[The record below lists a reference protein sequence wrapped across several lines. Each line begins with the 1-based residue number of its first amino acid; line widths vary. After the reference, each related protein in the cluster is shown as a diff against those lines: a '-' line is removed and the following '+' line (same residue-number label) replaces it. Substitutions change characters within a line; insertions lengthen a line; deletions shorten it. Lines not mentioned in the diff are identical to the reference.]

1 MSIVS
6 RRTVGQILLAYD
18 DGTSPPTET
27 TPLGSI
33 VSVADGTLWV
43 SLGGGTYTQA
53 SGGGPLGDSTI
64 WPPVIDWPDLV
75 NVAGP
80 LRDGD
85 RVFVGELNVL
95 GSFGFA
101 EYDAGIPQWRLTKGT
116 FPTVTDMQTFG
127 SGGEG
132 IAPGALASIGTGA
145 VPEPTYFYD
154 VGFTQWVRTPDGG
167 VGYIW
172 QSANDWADLLS
183 IPTDNLMASDLRS
196 VISLGFGAA
205 YGTAIW
211 NGSNWDLFLGFFES
225 VADMNA
231 FAVTNSIFY
240 AALASV
246 YPGAVNSELSV
257 RFFWDG
263 GQWVRTPDGIHYVW
277 GQVPNWAALSTIIAP
292 KNNDEVHVQ
301 TLGTTHSSGTAQRHG
316 GTWAL
321 IEGKWISVAQMNA
334 WAGGAIHSG
343 AIAFIDPTHQY
354 DEDSTVYYYT
364 GGAWVQTGP
373 SGVPSVYTITSIY
386 DFSASGLADGDY
398 GVLTPSGGSPIVL
411 RYKAACLIA
420 AGGFRAV
427 WMTPTAYAGT
437 PVLQAWTDGTENNG
451 TLASQGWTISLGTG
465 CTIVPTGGYQR
476 MNAPGVNPISA
487 SLTAMSGAIAA
498 ATKVESIYEC
508 RATLPNG
515 TACRAKQLYLTD
527 GTNGYSIGDS
537 GQGGA
542 TGYGYRQSG
551 TGAIANTP
559 IRDVTNVRIPALAAA
574 PFVCVARDEGRTVFT
589 SVSVNGNAFADYRRN
604 LGTIGGT
611 SLIYVY
617 VTCDAFGAAVTMDYR
632 GQILTY

>member
-27 TPLGSI
+27 TPLGSL

-53 SGGGPLGDSTI
+53 SGGGALGDATI

-127 SGGEG
+127 SSGEG

-263 GQWVRTPDGIHYVW
+263 LQWVRAPDGIHY
-277 GQVPNWAALSTIIAP
+277 
-292 KNNDEVHVQ
+292 
-301 TLGTTHSSGTAQRHG
+301 
-316 GTWAL
+316 
-321 IEGKWISVAQMNA
+321 
-334 WAGGAIHSG
+334 
-343 AIAFIDPTHQY
+343 
-354 DEDSTVYYYT
+354 
-364 GGAWVQTGP
+364 
-373 SGVPSVYTITSIY
+373 VYTITSIY

-411 RYKAACLIA
+411 RYKAACTIA
-420 AGGFRAV
+420 AGGTRAV

-437 PVLQAWTDGTENNG
+437 PVLYAWTDGTENNL

-465 CTIVPTGGYQR
+465 CTITPTGGYQR
-476 MNAPGVNPISA
+476 MVAPGVNPLSA
-487 SLTAMSGAIAA
+487 ALTAMSGAIAA

-551 TGAIANTP
+551 TGGIANTP